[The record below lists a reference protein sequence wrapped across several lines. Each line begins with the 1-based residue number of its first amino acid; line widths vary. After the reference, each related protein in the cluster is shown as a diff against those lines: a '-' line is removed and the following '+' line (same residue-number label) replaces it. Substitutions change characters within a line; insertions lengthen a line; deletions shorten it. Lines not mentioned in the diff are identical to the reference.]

1 VDVDATLKTAVKGA
15 LDRAGCPFD
24 EVVDLVLGRHG
35 DQITRKDDGTF
46 VGLDDAVSKYR
57 SAHPGFFTRTDPA
70 RTVDFHDQSKK
81 LGELENDVKAGVT
94 SRQADWNNGVDFSD
108 RSKTLE
114 QLEHEYVQRARTG
127 AVK

>member
-1 VDVDATLKTAVKGA
+1 MDFDATLKTAVKGA
-15 LDRAGCPFD
+15 LDRAGCPFE

-46 VGLDDAVSKYR
+46 AGLDDAVSKYR
-57 SAHPGFFTRTDPA
+57 SAHPGFFARTDLA
-70 RTVDFHDQSKK
+70 RTVDFRDQSKK
-81 LGELENDVKAGVT
+81 LGDLENDFKAGVAT
-94 SRQADWNNGVDFSD
+94 RQAEWANGVDFSD

-114 QLEHEYVQRARTG
+114 QLEREYVQRARTG